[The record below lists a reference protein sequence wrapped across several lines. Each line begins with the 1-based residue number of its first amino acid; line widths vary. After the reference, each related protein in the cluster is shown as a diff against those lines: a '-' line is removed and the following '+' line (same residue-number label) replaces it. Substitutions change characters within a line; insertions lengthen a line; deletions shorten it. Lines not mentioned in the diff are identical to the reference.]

1 MGWVAQ
7 RELHPGG
14 FSCPFALF
22 PPETPSLKFPS
33 LYLHDAADDHGENIQ
48 GEAKDVEQGQGHEG
62 LLGIQDVVL
71 VDGHVDGKR
80 AQGHLQAEAKSE
92 SQSQKQ

>member
-1 MGWVAQ
+1 M
-7 RELHPGG
+7 
-14 FSCPFALF
+14 PFCFVSPRDPLSEV
-22 PPETPSLKFPS
+22 PQPC

-80 AQGHLQAEAKSE
+80 AQGHLQAEGRVRVPVTEAVTCAWGSC
-92 SQSQKQ
+92 SSLLV